1 MRESLFGVINL
12 CCRGAPA
19 KTHRREK
26 HVASVSTHWR
36 RGNLNIP
43 RKAIIFV
50 VASLS
55 SRSSTKDCLKDTLFW
70 SVAR

>member
-1 MRESLFGVINL
+1 MRESLFGVINV

-26 HVASVSTHWR
+26 HGASVSTHWR
-36 RGNLNIP
+36 QGNLNIP

-50 VASLS
+50 ASLS
-55 SRSSTKDCLKDTLFW
+55 SGLLLRIALKIRFSGLL
-70 SVAR
+70 

>member
-36 RGNLNIP
+36 QGNLNIP

-55 SRSSTKDCLKDTLFW
+55 SRSSTRDCLKDTL
-70 SVAR
+70 AR

>member
-12 CCRGAPA
+12 CCRRAPA

-36 RGNLNIP
+36 QGNLNIP

-50 VASLS
+50 ASLS
-55 SRSSTKDCLKDTLFW
+55 SGLLLRIALKIRFSGLL
-70 SVAR
+70 

>member
-1 MRESLFGVINL
+1 MRESLFGVINV

-36 RGNLNIP
+36 QGNLNIP

-50 VASLS
+50 ASLS
-55 SRSSTKDCLKDTLFW
+55 SRSSTKDRLKDTLFW
-70 SVAR
+70 SVVG